1 MQTFELLDTNKDGN
15 LTVKEIS
22 LLFGDD
28 TKGNQKLLF
37 QIQWQVEIRSR
48 FDFRAY
54 AKIAYFH
61 TLEGTKSNKLRNNF
75 GYILP
80 QFKLF

>member
-28 TKGNQKLLF
+28 TKGN
-37 QIQWQVEIRSR
+37 
-48 FDFRAY
+48 
-54 AKIAYFH
+54 
-61 TLEGTKSNKLRNNF
+61 TKKNSKNLH
-75 GYILP
+75 
-80 QFKLF
+80 